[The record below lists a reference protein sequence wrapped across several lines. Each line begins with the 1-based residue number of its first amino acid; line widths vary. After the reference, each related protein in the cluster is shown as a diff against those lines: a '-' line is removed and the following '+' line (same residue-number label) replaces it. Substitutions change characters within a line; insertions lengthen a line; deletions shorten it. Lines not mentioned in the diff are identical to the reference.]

1 MRCVSC
7 LNAEASAELEQGPRG
22 VRALVARAVEMDPV
36 VWAFV
41 EGSSGGP
48 MRGEAVSPRTSS
60 SWVMCSHIS

>member
-7 LNAEASAELEQGPRG
+7 LNAEASAELEQGPWG

-41 EGSSGGP
+41 ERSSGGP
-48 MRGEAVSPRTSS
+48 MRGEAV
-60 SWVMCSHIS
+60 